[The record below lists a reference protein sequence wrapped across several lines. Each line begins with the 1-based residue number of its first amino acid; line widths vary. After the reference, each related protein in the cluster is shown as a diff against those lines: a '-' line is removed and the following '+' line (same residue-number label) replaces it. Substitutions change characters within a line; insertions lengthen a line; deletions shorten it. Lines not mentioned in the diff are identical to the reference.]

1 LQAYGET
8 PRQENAMKLS
18 TRAAAISLAT
28 VLAGALAACD
38 RNRPTPTPAP
48 KTSAAT
54 PSAATGGTTSPGDSK
69 PVQSSVNNGAGN
81 REDNRNSGAPVSQQ
95 VDPNHAE
102 QHRDFQQSGDAA
114 GPKSADTA
122 PMTRNK

>member
-1 LQAYGET
+1 
-8 PRQENAMKLS
+8 MKLL
-18 TRAAAISLAT
+18 TLAAAISLAAA
-28 VLAGALAACD
+28 LAGCD
-38 RNRPTPTPAP
+38 RNRPAPTPTP
-48 KTSAAT
+48 KTSAAPAGST
-54 PSAATGGTTSPGDSK
+54 SSAGDSA
-69 PVQSSVNNGAGN
+69 PVRSSVNAGSGN
-81 REDNRNSGAPVSQQ
+81 SEDNRNGSNPVSQQ

>member
-1 LQAYGET
+1 
-8 PRQENAMKLS
+8 MKLL
-18 TRAAAISLAT
+18 TLAAAISLAAA
-28 VLAGALAACD
+28 LAGCG
-38 RNRPTPTPAP
+38 RNTPNPTPAP

-54 PSAATGGTTSPGDSK
+54 PATPSTSGAGGSA

-81 REDNRNSGAPVSQQ
+81 REDNRNGGNPVSQQ
-95 VDPNHAE
+95 IDPNHAN
-102 QHRDFQQSGDAA
+102 QHRDFQENGDAA